1 MRTVAAVVFIALSAV
16 LLAWM
21 KLGARREFPTD
32 GVHAPRS
39 INNNRGDRR

>member
-1 MRTVAAVVFIALSAV
+1 MRTAAAVVFIVLSAA

-21 KLGARREFPTD
+21 KLGARREFPPD

-39 INNNRGDRR
+39 INNNRSRR

>member
-1 MRTVAAVVFIALSAV
+1 MRTVAAVVFIILSAV

-21 KLGARREFPTD
+21 KLGVRREFPAD

-39 INNNRGDRR
+39 INDNRSRR